1 MFLTSADEAV
11 RYIGGTFRSAFADPT
26 LGPELAKAPVRV
38 RFGLV
43 DPDCV
48 LVIDAE
54 RGEVSLGC
62 ASDAPTQGM
71 VAMNGD
77 TAVRLFQGRL
87 DRPAAIARGEIAATG
102 EVQAFLSLV
111 GRGRLARLYAE
122 VVERHGRQDL
132 LVS

>member
-11 RYIGGTFRSAFADPT
+11 RYIGGTFRSAFSDPT
-26 LGPELAKAPVRV
+26 LGPKLAASPARV

-48 LVIDAE
+48 LVIDAA

-62 ASDAPTQGM
+62 KGDAPTTGM
-71 VAMNGD
+71 VAMNAD
-77 TAVRLFQGRL
+77 NAIRYFQGRL
-87 DRPAAIARGEIAATG
+87 DRPSAIASGDIATTG
-102 EVQAFLSLV
+102 EVQFFLSLV
-111 GRGRLARLYAE
+111 ESGGLGRLYAE
-122 VVERHGRQDL
+122 LVERDGRQDL